1 MDCNILSNPSIW
13 TFPALQSKMKIRN
26 VPSWMPPHD
35 QGEGINKETGRQAWS
50 IGPNLVFV
58 FYPDNILSRR
68 KFLFHK
74 LHNGCNLDSLLLE
87 SLWDGTPRE
96 GVQAWYQLKERTF
109 YVMVNLCKAYEIF
122 HFMLEYLSISIVTF
136 FFSFWKTMFNKDINW
151 YRHIMVIVLINIY
164 FKLLHSFF

>member
-26 VPSWMPPHD
+26 VPLWMPPHD

-50 IGPNLVFV
+50 IGPDLVFV

-68 KFLFHK
+68 KFLSHK

-96 GVQAWYQLKERTF
+96 GVQKKSEEE
-109 YVMVNLCKAYEIF
+109 KIDK
-122 HFMLEYLSISIVTF
+122 YLSALSRYCSSRNFIHRNCI
-136 FFSFWKTMFNKDINW
+136 FWPWIKF
-151 YRHIMVIVLINIY
+151 
-164 FKLLHSFF
+164 LH

>member
-50 IGPNLVFV
+50 IGPDLVFV

-96 GVQAWYQLKERTF
+96 GVQKKSEEE
-109 YVMVNLCKAYEIF
+109 KIDK
-122 HFMLEYLSISIVTF
+122 YLSALSRYCNFIRRNCI
-136 FFSFWKTMFNKDINW
+136 FWPWIKFW
-151 YRHIMVIVLINIY
+151 H
-164 FKLLHSFF
+164 

>member
-50 IGPNLVFV
+50 IGPDLVFV

-96 GVQAWYQLKERTF
+96 GVQKKSEEE
-109 YVMVNLCKAYEIF
+109 KIDK
-122 HFMLEYLSISIVTF
+122 YLSALSRYCNFIRRNCIFWPWITF
-136 FFSFWKTMFNKDINW
+136 W
-151 YRHIMVIVLINIY
+151 H
-164 FKLLHSFF
+164 

>member
-1 MDCNILSNPSIW
+1 MDCNILSNPSVW

-26 VPSWMPPHD
+26 VPSWMLPHD

-50 IGPNLVFV
+50 IGPDLVFV

-68 KFLFHK
+68 KFLSHK

-96 GVQAWYQLKERTF
+96 GVQKKSEEE
-109 YVMVNLCKAYEIF
+109 KIDK
-122 HFMLEYLSISIVTF
+122 YLSALSRYCSSRNFIRRNCI
-136 FFSFWKTMFNKDINW
+136 FWPWIKFW
-151 YRHIMVIVLINIY
+151 H
-164 FKLLHSFF
+164 